1 MYGLKPSPFTPGES
15 IAFTVTPDL
24 EGVDLEEL
32 VERIEYEE
40 LYIEPSFPGT
50 ENLELYFYMGDG
62 SPVEPVEG
70 DDDMLYG
77 KLDDSVYDV
86 ESEQHVAFWAMRN
99 FDAVGEVESI
109 STDGESITVEVA
121 RFPYRAGGSPLS

>member
-62 SPVEPVEG
+62 SAVEPVEG
-70 DDDMLYG
+70 DNDMLYG

-121 RFPYRAGGSPLS
+121 RFPYRAGSPLS

>member
-15 IAFTVTPDL
+15 IAFTVTPNL

-62 SPVEPVEG
+62 SAVEPVEG

-121 RFPYRAGGSPLS
+121 RFPYRVESPLP

>member
-1 MYGLKPSPFTPGES
+1 MYGVKPSPFTPGES
-15 IAFTVTPDL
+15 IAFTITPDL

-62 SPVEPVEG
+62 SAVEPVEG

-121 RFPYRAGGSPLS
+121 RFPYRVESPLP

>member
-62 SPVEPVEG
+62 SAVEPVEG

-121 RFPYRAGGSPLS
+121 RFPYRVESPLP

>member
-1 MYGLKPSPFTPGES
+1 MYGLKPSPFTPDES
-15 IAFTVTPDL
+15 IAFTITPDL

-62 SPVEPVEG
+62 SAVEPVEG

-121 RFPYRAGGSPLS
+121 RFPYRVESPLP

>member
-1 MYGLKPSPFTPGES
+1 MYGVKPSPFTPDES

-32 VERIEYEE
+32 VARIECEE
-40 LYIEPSFPGT
+40 LYIEPSSPGT
-50 ENLELYFYMGDG
+50 ENLELYFYMGDV
-62 SPVEPVEG
+62 SAVEPVEG

-109 STDGESITVEVA
+109 STDGESITVEVS
-121 RFPYRAGGSPLS
+121 RFPYRVESPLP

>member
-32 VERIEYEE
+32 VERIEDEE

-62 SPVEPVEG
+62 SAVEPVEG

-121 RFPYRAGGSPLS
+121 RFPYRVESPLP

>member
-1 MYGLKPSPFTPGES
+1 MYGVKPSPFTPDES

-24 EGVDLEEL
+24 DGIDLEEL
-32 VERIEYEE
+32 VERIEDEE
-40 LYIEPSFPGT
+40 LYIEPSYPGT
-50 ENLELYFYMGDG
+50 ENLELYFYKGDG
-62 SPVEPVEG
+62 SAVEPVEG

-109 STDGESITVEVA
+109 STDGESITVEVS
-121 RFPYRAGGSPLS
+121 RFPYRVESPLP

>member
-32 VERIEYEE
+32 VERIEDEE

-62 SPVEPVEG
+62 SAVEPVEG

-109 STDGESITVEVA
+109 STDGESITVEVSH
-121 RFPYRAGGSPLS
+121 FPYRVESPLP

>member
-1 MYGLKPSPFTPGES
+1 MYGVKPSPFTPDES

-32 VERIEYEE
+32 VDRIECEE
-40 LYIEPSFPGT
+40 LYIEPSYPGT

-62 SPVEPVEG
+62 SAVEPVEG

-109 STDGESITVEVA
+109 STDGESITVEVS
-121 RFPYRAGGSPLS
+121 RFPYRAESPLP

>member
-1 MYGLKPSPFTPGES
+1 
-15 IAFTVTPDL
+15 
-24 EGVDLEEL
+24 
-32 VERIEYEE
+32 
-40 LYIEPSFPGT
+40 
-50 ENLELYFYMGDG
+50 MGDG
-62 SPVEPVEG
+62 SAVEPVEG

-109 STDGESITVEVA
+109 STDGESITVEVS
-121 RFPYRAGGSPLS
+121 RFPYRAESPLP

>member
-1 MYGLKPSPFTPGES
+1 MYGLKPSPFTPSES

-32 VERIEYEE
+32 VERIEDEE
-40 LYIEPSFPGT
+40 LYIEPSYPGT

-62 SPVEPVEG
+62 SAVEPVEG
-70 DDDMLYG
+70 DGDMLYG
-77 KLDDSVYDV
+77 KLDDTVYDV

-109 STDGESITVEVA
+109 STDGESITVEVT
-121 RFPYRAGGSPLS
+121 RFPCRVESPLP

>member
-1 MYGLKPSPFTPGES
+1 M
-15 IAFTVTPDL
+15 
-24 EGVDLEEL
+24 
-32 VERIEYEE
+32 ERIEDEE
-40 LYIEPSFPGT
+40 LYIEPSYPGT

-62 SPVEPVEG
+62 SAVEPVEG

-109 STDGESITVEVA
+109 STDGESITVEVS
-121 RFPYRAGGSPLS
+121 RFPYRVESPLP